1 MTQII
6 KKLKLGNFILNI
18 KDPKQAK
25 IEIVKS
31 LKEGV
36 INGNHAYDYVPI
48 ELSEQNLKS
57 FFHIQAVKS
66 TQSYLFFEL
75 EKSNFDI
82 VRIHKYYDE
91 NFYRVS
97 VITSVSLISTCCRYV
112 HELQNILDYCNF
124 KYNEEQE

>member
-31 LKEGV
+31 LNESF
-36 INGNHAYDYVPI
+36 INGHLAYDYVPI

-57 FFHIQAVKS
+57 FFHIQAVNS
-66 TQSYLFFEL
+66 TQSYLFFEF
-75 EKSNFDI
+75 EKSNSDI